1 MCVQSFITTCL
12 NIVMA
17 EDGSSGVDSGSDHS
31 VAFKLDGCGH
41 PKVNSVPPKFC
52 SATIKLAALQI
63 HLLGVKTPVV
73 SELLTL
79 NLAFV
84 VLMEKNRCFFTLVK
98 IYVILFACK
107 LLSGKSQLYNYY
119 RCRNEDV
126 CLQKP
131 LNLLMKVFGSLR

>member
-1 MCVQSFITTCL
+1 
-12 NIVMA
+12 MA

-84 VLMEKNRCFFTLVK
+84 VLMEKNRKQRRFWSCFFTLVK

-107 LLSGKSQLYNYY
+107 LLSGKSQLN
-119 RCRNEDV
+119 
-126 CLQKP
+126 
-131 LNLLMKVFGSLR
+131 NL